1 LEWHKVIITTTS
13 EAMES
18 ITYMLYEMGI
28 KGVEII
34 DNNLT
39 NEEKNELIVDYID
52 NKIEQSEDIKIQ
64 CYFSEEENI
73 TEILHNIENGLQ
85 SIKEFVNI
93 GKGLVEV
100 DITNEEDWAN
110 NWKAY
115 YKPFKVGNNILIKPT
130 WEDIKEEEKEEIVI
144 EIDPGMAFGSG
155 THETTSM
162 CIELIQQHLKE
173 NDKVIDVGSGSGI
186 LGIAAAKLG
195 ASHTLCID
203 VDKNAVKVAKENVI
217 INKVENKV
225 DVICGDLLEEVSNKA
240 EFVIANIMADIIIY
254 LTKSI
259 KKVLKNDGIFI
270 SSGIIV
276 SKVDEVKTAII
287 AEGFEILDIQIKGEW
302 TAITARLKE

>member
-1 LEWHKVIITTTS
+1 MEWHKVIITTTS

-240 EFVIANIMADIIIY
+240 EIVIANIMADIIIY

>member
-240 EFVIANIMADIIIY
+240 EIVIANIMADIIIY